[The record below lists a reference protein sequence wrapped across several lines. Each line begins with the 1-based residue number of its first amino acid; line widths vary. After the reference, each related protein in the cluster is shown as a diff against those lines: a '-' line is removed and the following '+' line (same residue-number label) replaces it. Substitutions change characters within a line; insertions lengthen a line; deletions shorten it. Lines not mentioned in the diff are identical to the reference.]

1 MEQTIDQA
9 KLDRIT
15 EQILKQIDN
24 GNGFSQEGAFN
35 LRHNGV
41 ALCHGDSE
49 HIKIKRKTDRQGIDV
64 YISKEAQGEQVHIP
78 VVLAVPG
85 MTDIV
90 YNDFYI
96 EEGADVTIVAGC
108 GIHNAGCDNARHDGI
123 HAFHVGKNANVRYEE
138 KHYGEGEGTGE
149 KILNPVTEIELEEG
163 AVFTLDTAQIR
174 GVDSTVRKT
183 YVRMKENSRL
193 NVTERLMTHDAQ
205 TAVSDIDVETAVC
218 AS

>member
-1 MEQTIDQA
+1 MEWN
-9 KLDRIT
+9 KEELDAIT
-15 EQILKQIDN
+15 RQVLAQIDT
-24 GNGFSQEGAFN
+24 GNFGGEGAYN
-35 LRHNGV
+35 LRYNGTSI
-41 ALCHGDSE
+41 CHGDTE

-123 HAFHVGKNANVRYEE
+123 HAFHVGKHANVRYEE
-138 KHYGEGEGTGE
+138 SIMAKEREPE
-149 KILNPVTEIELEEG
+149 K
-163 AVFTLDTAQIR
+163 R
-174 GVDSTVRKT
+174 S
-183 YVRMKENSRL
+183 
-193 NVTERLMTHDAQ
+193 
-205 TAVSDIDVETAVC
+205 
-218 AS
+218 